1 MLLGIKDIIIVTYK
15 TQAEEQGFFL
25 VPWMWNQLLYSILV
39 DVQYALELSYKGYWF
54 YARREFQVFWGI

>member
-1 MLLGIKDIIIVTYK
+1 MLLGIKYIIIVTYK

-54 YARREFQVFWGI
+54 YARREFQAFWGI

>member
-25 VPWMWNQLLYSILV
+25 VPWMWNQLLYSILL

-54 YARREFQVFWGI
+54 YARREFQAFWGI